1 MNIRKMKD
9 TDIAA
14 VSRIEKL
21 THIQPWSEN
30 VLTDCYHSD
39 YLCLVAEENDCQKEL
54 KGYIILS
61 QVLDEAHLLNLC
73 VSLKYQGFGLGRE
86 LTARGIKEVV
96 KRGARKMFLEVRRS
110 NMRAIRLYE
119 SFGFSEIGIRTNYYQ
134 GSSLSED
141 AVVMALV
148 LPVN

>member
-39 YLCLVAEENDCQKEL
+39 YLCLVAEENDYQKEL

-96 KRGARKMFLEVRRS
+96 KRGARKIFLEVRRS

>member
-39 YLCLVAEENDCQKEL
+39 YLCLVAEENDYQKEL

-119 SFGFSEIGIRTNYYQ
+119 SFGFSEIGIRANYYQ

>member
-1 MNIRKMKD
+1 MNIRKMKEA
-9 TDIAA
+9 DIPA
-14 VSRIEKL
+14 VSKIEKL

-30 VLTDCYHSD
+30 VLTDCYRSD
-39 YLCLVAEENDCQKEL
+39 YLCLVAEENDYQKEL

-61 QVLDEAHLLNLC
+61 QMLDEAHLLNLC
-73 VSLKYQGFGLGRE
+73 VSLEYQGFGLGRE

-110 NMRAIRLYE
+110 NMRAISLYE
-119 SFGFSEIGIRTNYYQ
+119 SFGFSEIAIRTNYYQ
-134 GSSLSED
+134 GSFISED
-141 AVVMALV
+141 AVVMSLV

>member
-39 YLCLVAEENDCQKEL
+39 YLCLVAEENDYQKEL

-119 SFGFSEIGIRTNYYQ
+119 SCGFCEIGIPT
-134 GSSLSED
+134 
-141 AVVMALV
+141 
-148 LPVN
+148 

>member
-39 YLCLVAEENDCQKEL
+39 YLCLVAEENDYQKEL

-141 AVVMALV
+141 AVVMASV

>member
-39 YLCLVAEENDCQKEL
+39 YLCLVAEENDWQKEL

>member
-30 VLTDCYHSD
+30 ILTDCYHSD
-39 YLCLVAEENDCQKEL
+39 YLCLVAEEKDYQKEL

-86 LTARGIKEVV
+86 LTARGIKEVA

>member
-39 YLCLVAEENDCQKEL
+39 YLCLVAEENDYQKEL

-96 KRGARKMFLEVRRS
+96 KRGARKMLLEVRRS

-134 GSSLSED
+134 GSSISED

>member
-39 YLCLVAEENDCQKEL
+39 YLCLVAEESDYQKEL

-73 VSLKYQGFGLGRE
+73 VSLKYQGLGLGRE

-96 KRGARKMFLEVRRS
+96 KRGGRKIFLEVRRS
-110 NMRAIRLYE
+110 NMRAISLYE
-119 SFGFSEIGIRTNYYQ
+119 SFGFSEVGIRTNYYQ
-134 GSSLSED
+134 GSSMSED
-141 AVVMALV
+141 AVVMASV

>member
-21 THIQPWSEN
+21 THIHPWSEN

-39 YLCLVAEENDCQKEL
+39 YLCLVAEEKDYQKEL

-86 LTARGIKEVV
+86 LTARGIKEVF

>member
-1 MNIRKMKD
+1 MTIRNMRES
-9 TDIAA
+9 DIPA

-21 THIQPWSEN
+21 NHIQPWSEN

-39 YLCLVAEENDCQKEL
+39 YLCFVAEENGYKKEL
-54 KGYIILS
+54 TGYIILS
-61 QVLDEAHLLNLC
+61 QVLEESHLLNLC
-73 VSLKYQGFGLGRE
+73 ISLESQGLGLGRK

-96 KRGARKMFLEVRRS
+96 KGGARKMFLEVRRS
-110 NMRAIRLYE
+110 NLRALSLYE
-119 SFGFSEIGIRTNYYQ
+119 SIGFREIGIRKNYYQ

-148 LPVN
+148 LPNN

>member
-39 YLCLVAEENDCQKEL
+39 YLCLVAEEKDYQKEL

-96 KRGARKMFLEVRRS
+96 KKGARKMFLEVRRS

>member
-39 YLCLVAEENDCQKEL
+39 YLCLVAEENDYQKEL

-110 NMRAIRLYE
+110 NIRAIRLYE

>member
-39 YLCLVAEENDCQKEL
+39 YLCLVAEENDYQKEL

-134 GSSLSED
+134 GSYLSED

>member
-39 YLCLVAEENDCQKEL
+39 YLCLVAEENDYQKEL

-73 VSLKYQGFGLGRE
+73 VSSKHQGFGLGRE

>member
-21 THIQPWSEN
+21 NHIQPWSEN

-39 YLCLVAEENDCQKEL
+39 YLCLVAEENDYQKEL

-73 VSLKYQGFGLGRE
+73 VSLNYQGFGLGRE

>member
-39 YLCLVAEENDCQKEL
+39 YLCLVAEENDYQKEL

-73 VSLKYQGFGLGRE
+73 VSLKYQGNGLGRE

>member
-39 YLCLVAEENDCQKEL
+39 YLCLVAEEKDYQNEL

-148 LPVN
+148 LPIN

>member
-39 YLCLVAEENDCQKEL
+39 YLCLVAEENDYQKEVR
-54 KGYIILS
+54 GYIILS

>member
-1 MNIRKMKD
+1 MNIRKMKEA
-9 TDIAA
+9 DIPA
-14 VSRIEKL
+14 VSKIEKL

-30 VLTDCYHSD
+30 VLTDCYRSD
-39 YLCLVAEENDCQKEL
+39 YLCLVAEENDHQKEL

-61 QVLDEAHLLNLC
+61 QVLEEAHLLNLC

-96 KRGARKMFLEVRRS
+96 ERGARKMFLEVRRS
-110 NMRAIRLYE
+110 NMRAISLYE
-119 SFGFSEIGIRTNYYQ
+119 SFGFSEIAIRTNYYQ
-134 GSSLSED
+134 GSSISED

>member
-39 YLCLVAEENDCQKEL
+39 YLCLVAEGNDYQKEL

>member
-39 YLCLVAEENDCQKEL
+39 YLCLVAEENDYQKEL

-73 VSLKYQGFGLGRE
+73 VSLKYQGYGLGRE

-110 NMRAIRLYE
+110 NMRAISLYE

-134 GSSLSED
+134 GSSMSED
-141 AVVMALV
+141 AVVMASV

>member
-39 YLCLVAEENDCQKEL
+39 YLCLVAEENDYQKEL

-73 VSLKYQGFGLGRE
+73 VSLKHQGFGLGRE

>member
-1 MNIRKMKD
+1 MNIRKMKE

-14 VSRIEKL
+14 VSRIEKR

-39 YLCLVAEENDCQKEL
+39 YLCLVAEEKDYQKEL

>member
-39 YLCLVAEENDCQKEL
+39 YLCLVAEEKDYQKEL

>member
-39 YLCLVAEENDCQKEL
+39 YLCLVAEENDYQKEL

-61 QVLDEAHLLNLC
+61 QVLGEAHLLNLC

-110 NMRAIRLYE
+110 NVRAIRLYE

-134 GSSLSED
+134 GPSLSED

>member
-1 MNIRKMKD
+1 MNIRKMKE

-39 YLCLVAEENDCQKEL
+39 YLCLVAEEKDYQKEL

-110 NMRAIRLYE
+110 NMRAISLYE
-119 SFGFSEIGIRTNYYQ
+119 SFGFSEIGIRHNYYQ

>member
-39 YLCLVAEENDCQKEL
+39 YLCLVAEENDYQKEL

-96 KRGARKMFLEVRRS
+96 KSGARKMFLEVRRS
-110 NMRAIRLYE
+110 NMRAISLYE
-119 SFGFSEIGIRTNYYQ
+119 SFGFSEIGIRANYYQ
-134 GSSLSED
+134 GSSVSED

>member
-39 YLCLVAEENDCQKEL
+39 YLCLVAEENDYQKEL

-61 QVLDEAHLLNLC
+61 QELDEAHLLNLC

>member
-39 YLCLVAEENDCQKEL
+39 YLCLVAEEKDYQKEL

-119 SFGFSEIGIRTNYYQ
+119 SFGFSEIGIRANYYQ

>member
-39 YLCLVAEENDCQKEL
+39 YLCLVAEENDYQKEL

-110 NMRAIRLYE
+110 NMVAIRLYE

>member
-39 YLCLVAEENDCQKEL
+39 YLCLVAEENDYQKEL

-73 VSLKYQGFGLGRE
+73 VSLKYQGFGLGLE
-86 LTARGIKEVV
+86 LTARGIKEVF

>member
-39 YLCLVAEENDCQKEL
+39 YLCLVAEENDYQKEL

-119 SFGFSEIGIRTNYYQ
+119 SFGFSEIGIRHNYYQ

>member
-39 YLCLVAEENDCQKEL
+39 YLCLVAEENDYQKEL

-86 LTARGIKEVV
+86 LTAQGIKEVV

-110 NMRAIRLYE
+110 NKRAISLYE
-119 SFGFSEIGIRTNYYQ
+119 SFGFSEIGIRANYYQ

-148 LPVN
+148 LPFN